1 MTLYLISV
9 LAVSAV
15 CTAVLGKTFIPVLMS
30 KKIGQPV
37 KEIGPRWHK
46 CKDGTPTMG
55 GLFFIA
61 GTALSLV
68 ISFFFLGKEEILKL
82 WICYGFTFLSGM
94 VGIIDDSKKLF
105 EHKNDGIRAYQKVL
119 LQAVIASLFLLVFE
133 KSFGLCK
140 TLYIPFF
147 GAELQI
153 GFWFYIFF
161 VAFFI
166 FTSNSVNLTDG
177 IDGLASSVTTA
188 VCVFFTV
195 KALLQ
200 GQRVG
205 AVLAISVFGGCIGF
219 LVYNAHPA
227 RVFMGDTGSLF
238 LGGAVVTLSLLTE
251 DPLILVIVG
260 IVYFIEAFSVILQVG
275 YFKISHGKRLFK
287 MSPLH
292 HHFELCGWS
301 EGKIV
306 LVAVSVTVIM
316 SVISYFFE

>member
-15 CTAVLGKTFIPVLMS
+15 CTAALGKIFIPVLMS

-68 ISFFFLGKEEILKL
+68 ISFFFLGKKEILKL
-82 WICYGFTFLSGM
+82 WICYCFTFLSGM
-94 VGIIDDSKKLF
+94 VGIIDDGKKLF

-119 LQAVIASLFLLVFE
+119 LQAVIASLFLLAAE
-133 KSFGLCK
+133 KTFGLCK

-147 GAELQI
+147 RAELEM
-153 GFWFYIFF
+153 GFWFYVFF

-177 IDGLASSVTTA
+177 IDGLASSVTAA
-188 VCVFFTV
+188 VCVFFAV
-195 KALLQ
+195 RALLR
-200 GQRVG
+200 GQSAG
-205 AVLAISVFGGCIGF
+205 ATLAVATFGGCIGF

-227 RVFMGDTGSLF
+227 RIFMGDTGSLF
-238 LGGAVVTLSLLTE
+238 LGGAVVALSLMTD

-260 IVYFIEAFSVILQVG
+260 IVYFIEAISVILQVG
-275 YFKISHGKRLFK
+275 YFRISHGKRLFR

-306 LVAVSVTVIM
+306 FASVSLTVIM
-316 SVISYFFE
+316 GVISYFFE

>member
-15 CTAVLGKTFIPVLMS
+15 CTAVSGKLFIPVLMS

-68 ISFFFLGKEEILKL
+68 ISFFFLGKEELAKL

-119 LQAVIASLFLLVFE
+119 LQAVIASLFLLAAE
-133 KSFGLCK
+133 KTFGLCK

-147 GAELQI
+147 RAELEM
-153 GFWFYIFF
+153 GFWFYVFF

-177 IDGLASSVTTA
+177 IDGLASSVTAA
-188 VCVFFTV
+188 VCVFFAV
-195 KALLQ
+195 RALSR
-200 GQRVG
+200 GQSAG
-205 AVLAISVFGGCIGF
+205 ATFAVAIFGGCIGF

-238 LGGAVVTLSLLTE
+238 LGGAVVALSLMTD
-251 DPLILVIVG
+251 DPLILVTVG

-275 YFKISHGKRLFK
+275 YFRISHGKRLFR

-301 EGKIV
+301 EGRIV
-306 LVAVSVTVIM
+306 FVAVSLTVITG
-316 SVISYFFE
+316 VISYFLE